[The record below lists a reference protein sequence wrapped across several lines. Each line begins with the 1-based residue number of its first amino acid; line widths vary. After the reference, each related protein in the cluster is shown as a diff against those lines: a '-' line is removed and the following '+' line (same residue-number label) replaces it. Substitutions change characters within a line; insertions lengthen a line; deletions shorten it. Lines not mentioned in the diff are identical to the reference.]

1 MKKYFGLL
9 IAVIGLIFAS
19 CNFNSNSEVSY
30 KVLHMQQNIENDGYT
45 VAEEESFKG
54 RIGSKIKIQTKD
66 YEGFS
71 SKPVEVQTIK
81 EDLSVPVYYDRN
93 PVTFDFNLAGGK
105 GETTIT
111 KKYGTP
117 VTKEIIPDPVKGT
130 SKFSFWSPA
139 LPETFMEDTTF
150 TANWDYSS
158 YKVKFMFQ
166 NAEDDEYSPDTG
178 AVSPE
183 EIYFGNSGE
192 ETTYNPPIIQG
203 FELNRVE
210 QAILGEEEQ
219 TVTVY
224 YDRVTVT
231 VLIDLDGGDGISLV
245 KGRMGSSF
253 TDSLLGTYTKKGYV
267 FEGFDKELPETFR
280 LEDNNKTILKAL
292 WRGDGQAR
300 YSVRFYYE
308 NLDRTFTEDKDYTV
322 NLVGQVGENT
332 DISFNDGKVYL
343 VGTERSLKEGFHP
356 VTEEDKDYKSY
367 TLKNEIIKGDETT
380 LAKVYCARNVS
391 TMTFDLKGG
400 NVDGNEEPV
409 VISGRWGEKIDFPA
423 VTPKK
428 LGYTFTQFKQ
438 ETTKYTDWP
447 SESMELTGIAEYSVN
462 KYKVRVYGNYGDED
476 LPGKVEYF
484 ETESSYENDVDNT
497 ISFVIPSTKLDYYS
511 TGYKMVK
518 PMHAC
523 KGISK
528 TEDGEIENFEV
539 EEYSTGKYRIK
550 IPVEKETVENDGK
563 IITFYCQWEPYKI
576 GKINSISQ
584 NLKEVKYGEDGTL
597 RFAVKYTWSTTSE
610 SYTADEWGKPEYVF
624 SIGDKII
631 GVVERTPNSSDY
643 YSYNLKDQGFSFESS
658 TPVPLKVQ
666 LRYNISATPDKPKY
680 LTGEETECYF
690 YTPLEPATNLRVVD
704 KNSKIECSWTNPKSK
719 TGIVSVKLGAMKVKS
734 DGNYSKNYDGN
745 YQADSSWSINNADAS
760 DGECDSEA
768 MVTGKL
774 SRLTTSAPYVCYV
787 EVRDAAGFVSC
798 TELVRAFPVF
808 DGTTIA
814 GGQFFYEDGT
824 FSDEFIEGKI
834 PVGISLGRN
843 NLTTD
848 GIRIMGLKALDEAV
862 FCKNNVTVDISSMGY
877 DLEKKITD
885 AGLDVND
892 FEALKYCLD
901 YNEGGFDDWYLAD
914 YYGIARIFSKTYNEG
929 VLDSLRILKENGIE
943 CLSIEPG
950 KYYWGSAV
958 DFYSNKTYYTA
969 YSTTVSKDRQL
980 LWSDLE
986 ALGPVGVIPI
996 RIIMDSQY
1004 N

>member
-1 MKKYFGLL
+1 MKKYFGLI

-66 YEGFS
+66 YEGFY
-71 SKPVEVQTIK
+71 SKPVEVQTVK

-93 PVTFDFNLAGGK
+93 LITFDFNLAGGK

-139 LPETFMEDTTF
+139 LPETFIEDTTF

-178 AVSPE
+178 AASPE
-183 EIYFGNSGE
+183 ETYFGNSGE

-203 FELNRVE
+203 FELKKVE
-210 QAILGEEEQ
+210 QVILGEEEQ

-280 LEDNNKTILKAL
+280 LEDNNRTILKAL

-322 NLVGQVGENT
+322 NLVGQVGDNT
-332 DISFNDGKVYL
+332 GISFNDGKVYL
-343 VGTERSLKEGFHP
+343 AGTERSLKEGFHP
-356 VTEEDKDYKSY
+356 VTEEDKDYISY

-438 ETTKYTDWP
+438 ETTKYTAWP
-447 SESMELTGIAEYSVN
+447 SESMELTGIAEYTVN
-462 KYKVRVYGNYGDED
+462 TFKVRVYGNYGDED

-484 ETESSYENDVDNT
+484 ETSSSYTNDVDNT
-497 ISFVIPSTKLDYYS
+497 IYFYF
-511 TGYKMVK
+511 TGADIVK
-518 PMHAC
+518 PLHTC

-528 TEDGEIENFEV
+528 TEDGEIENFYID
-539 EEYSTGKYRIK
+539 EEYGKKRIN

-576 GKINSISQ
+576 GKVEKIDQKIPNTGNSFREQ
-584 NLKEVKYGEDGTL
+584 VQYEEDGTL
-597 RFAVKYTWSTTSE
+597 RFSVNYKWSTTSE

-624 SIGDKII
+624 SIGDSVI
-631 GVVERTPNSSDY
+631 GGEERKPSSTSEY
-643 YSYNLKDQGFSFESS
+643 IYNLKDQGFSFEAS

-666 LRYNISATPDKPKY
+666 LRYNISANPDKPKY

-704 KNSKIECSWTNPKSK
+704 QENTLKCSWTNPKSK
-719 TGIVSVKLGAMKVKS
+719 TGIKSVKLGAMIFKS
-734 DGNYSKNYDGN
+734 SGNYERDYYGN
-745 YQADSSWSINNADAS
+745 YKALRDWSISATSAS
-760 DGECDSEA
+760 NGECDSEGE
-768 MVTGKL
+768 VTGEPTSL
-774 SRLTTSAPYVCYV
+774 SSWKGNVFVCYV
-787 EVRDAAGFVSC
+787 EVTDKAGFVSC
-798 TELVRAFPVF
+798 TELIRAFPSYMSNGVPER
-808 DGTTIA
+808 A

-824 FSDEFIEGKI
+824 FSNEFIEDKI

-843 NLTTD
+843 WNDND
-848 GIRIMGLKALDEAV
+848 GVRIMGLKALDEAAFYKSDV
-862 FCKNNVTVDISSMGY
+862 SEDIYAYRGY
-877 DLEKKITD
+877 NFEKAITD
-885 AGLDVND
+885 AGLQVDD
-892 FEALKYCLD
+892 FEALKYCLN
-901 YNEGGFDDWYLAD
+901 YNEGGFDDWYLPGSGELKRA
-914 YYGIARIFSKTYNEG
+914 YSAG
-929 VLDSLRILKENGIE
+929 VEDSLRILKEKGIE
-943 CLSIEPG
+943 CPYYESG
-950 KYYWGSAV
+950 KYYWSCCVKLESGINKYSA
-958 DFYSNKTYYTA
+958 F
-969 YSTTVSKDRQL
+969 SKSVYNDQNL
-980 LWSDLE
+980 SWSDLE

-996 RIIMDSQY
+996 RIIMDSQ
-1004 N
+1004 